1 MARELVTALSAE
13 LNVPVENLLQP
24 DALRRLC
31 WSPPVPADAAGIAE
45 FLRGRGAREW
55 QLRLLAGGLERAFAD
70 AAHEPGVKAQ
80 PLPQ

>member
-1 MARELVTALSAE
+1 VTALSEE

-31 WSPPVPADAAGIAE
+31 WTPPVPADAAGIAE

-55 QLRLLAGGLERAFAD
+55 QLRLLAGALERTFAD
-70 AAHEPGVKAQ
+70 AAREPDVKAS
-80 PLPQ
+80 LPPQ